1 MNPIRMTI
9 AIGLAMCTLAAA
21 AAPKA
26 PVPAVDRAAVEH
38 RYQSERT
45 SCLAI
50 TKADA
55 RHNCLREAGA
65 ARQDALAGKLTIAGV
80 TPEQRRHNRL
90 ARCTVHHDASDRK
103 ACEAMAL
110 GAGSVEGSVAEGAVI
125 RELVVQIPS
134 EE

>member
-1 MNPIRMTI
+1 MHPIRTAM
-9 AIGLAMCTLAAA
+9 AAGLALCTLAAA
-21 AAPKA
+21 AAPRT
-26 PVPAVDRAAVEH
+26 PVPSVDRAAVEH
-38 RYQSERT
+38 RYQAERA
-45 SCLAI
+45 SCLALP
-50 TKADA
+50 KADA

-65 ARQDALAGKLTIAGV
+65 ARQDALAGKLTMAGM

-110 GAGSVEGSVAEGAVI
+110 GAGNAEGSVAEGAVI
-125 RELVVQIPS
+125 RELVVQIPP